1 MPGEDFQQLANELKE
16 GLEGI
21 SKKLHA
27 TLDEERE
34 TFEEMMKAKA
44 EGKAVS
50 DLEEKLARLEQ
61 AHNDAQKAF
70 DKELADMKMSAT
82 STAAKDDEA
91 ELKASFFDVLRTGN
105 DAGLAEKAK
114 NQLADVL
121 HRQYNACNEQPKS
134 VEQIKAMLSGIDT
147 SGGLLVVPPFLE
159 ASILRFMNENVA
171 LYNLAAKT
179 TISGP
184 VYRRDAR
191 TSDAGASWEGE
202 ADPWPDTK
210 TPDYGQIEINVHKLI
225 AYPTISR
232 DLLEDSRINME
243 AEIMDFTR
251 DAFSKK
257 VALAMVSG
265 TGVRQ
270 PRGLLSH
277 PVVAEAK
284 VADNWGKLGFA
295 KTGNANGFTAQHPA
309 DALID
314 LQGILKTGYGNRA
327 AWLMNR
333 TVGTA
338 IRKFKNSDGDYL
350 WQPSL
355 VAGQPP
361 MLLGS
366 PVYFDANMPD
376 ISADATPIAYGD
388 FNAAM
393 LVVNRRGMTV
403 IRDMT
408 SKPGHVKFLID
419 MRMGAGVRNYEAVK
433 LLKVAA

>member
-1 MPGEDFQQLANELKE
+1 MAEFNDLVTEVKQGLADIQTKLNASLK
-16 GLEGI
+16 
-21 SKKLHA
+21 
-27 TLDEERE
+27 EERE
-34 TFEEMMKAKA
+34 TFEAMLEAKA

-50 DLEEKLARLEQ
+50 ELEEKLARIEA
-61 AHNDAQKAF
+61 AHDEAQKAF
-70 DKELADMKMSAT
+70 DKELADLKMAGTSA
-82 STAAKDDEA
+82 APADDEA

-105 DAGLAEKAK
+105 DAGLQEKAK
-114 NQLADVL
+114 GRLAEAL
-121 HRQYNACNEQPKS
+121 HKQYNACNEQPKS

-147 SGGLLVVPPFLE
+147 TGGLLVVPPFLE
-159 ASILRFMNENVA
+159 ASILKFLNENVA

-202 ADPWPDTK
+202 SDNWPETA
-210 TPDYGQIEINVHKLI
+210 TPAYGQVEINVHKLI

-257 VALAMVSG
+257 VSLAMVEGS
-265 TGVRQ
+265 GVRQ
-270 PRGLLSH
+270 PKGLLSY
-277 PVVAEAK
+277 PTVAEAK
-284 VADNWGKLGFA
+284 VANNWGKIGFVT
-295 KTGNANGFTAQHPA
+295 TGAASALATDNPA
-309 DALID
+309 DCLFD
-314 LQGILKTGYGNRA
+314 LQGILKTGYGNKA
-327 AWLMNR
+327 SWLMNR
-333 TVGTA
+333 ATGTTL
-338 IRKFKNSDGDYL
+338 RKLKNGEGDYL

-355 VAGQPP
+355 TAGMPP

-366 PVYFDANMPD
+366 PVHFDANMPS
-376 ISADATPIAYGD
+376 IAANAFPVAYGD

-403 IRDMT
+403 IRDLT

-419 MRMGAGVRNYEAVK
+419 MRLGAGIRNFEAVK
-433 LLKVAA
+433 LLKVSA